1 MHHAYSQE
9 GQLKRLDRSVPC
21 CECRF
26 GVLEQS
32 IQSERGERGGQ
43 VPRDERERGPRERE
57 GKRDLEVITGAGD
70 QSRHQ
75 TNNPSKEPISL
86 SFYPGPICSGVG
98 LKKKKK
104 KKYGIRESLGFL
116 PGWVY
121 GESIT

>member
-1 MHHAYSQE
+1 MHHAYSPE

-43 VPRDERERGPRERE
+43 VPRDEREGAQRERRQE
-57 GKRDLEVITGAGD
+57 RPRGITEAGD
-70 QSRHQ
+70 QRRHQ
-75 TNNPSKEPISL
+75 TNNPSKEPVSL
-86 SFYPGPICSGVG
+86 SFYPGTICSGVG

-104 KKYGIRESLGFL
+104 HGTRGSLGFL

>member
-43 VPRDERERGPRERE
+43 VPRDEREREGPERE
-57 GKRDLEVITGAGD
+57 KARETWRL
-70 QSRHQ
+70 SRGPEIRVAIKQ
-75 TNNPSKEPISL
+75 TIQVKNPSP
-86 SFYPGPICSGVG
+86 YPFTLVPFA
-98 LKKKKK
+98 
-104 KKYGIRESLGFL
+104 LG
-116 PGWVY
+116 
-121 GESIT
+121 